1 MIECSDTEEVDA
13 LVVLEPR
20 PASHALARR
29 SAPPAVQT
37 AAVAAGGL
45 VIGALLTRILGRRR
59 ERPVVAGATAR
70 RLLARRRP
78 EPGRARIVA
87 SRSLLVDVHLLGAS
101 GRSR

>member
-1 MIECSDTEEVDA
+1 VIERSDTEEVDA
-13 LVVLEPR
+13 LVVLDSR
-20 PASHALARR
+20 PASHALVRR

-59 ERPVVAGATAR
+59 ERPVVAGAATR

-78 EPGRARIVA
+78 EPGRAQVVA
-87 SRSLLVDVHLLGAS
+87 SRSLLVDVHLLGS
-101 GRSR
+101 PSRSR